1 MSRIHDLIQQI
12 MTTGDLT
19 LAAEN
24 QLRQLLQKTKYGQEE
39 INAFIDLQKAIMDG
53 QITQQSRILLYQTQ

>member
-1 MSRIHDLIQQI
+1 MSRIHDLIQNI

-19 LAAEN
+19 IAAEN

-53 QITQQSRILLYQTQ
+53 QITQQSRLLLHQTQ

>member
-1 MSRIHDLIQQI
+1 MSRIHDLIQNI

-53 QITQQSRILLYQTQ
+53 QITQQSRLLLHQTQ